1 MYRWNRPKENKVE
14 QSMPHQKTAKIFNL
28 QGESTGKITLPTIF
42 SKPIRPDVIKRAV
55 LAIQSSRLQ
64 PQGRDPMAGKRT
76 TAESR
81 GTGSATARVPRI
93 KGGSGRAAFAPSTVK
108 GRQPH
113 PPRAEKKILKKI
125 PKKEAKIA
133 LFSAIA
139 ATAQKDAVTLRGH
152 SIENVPQIPLI
163 VDNAIEGLLRAK
175 EVEKTLTR
183 LGVIRDVTRVRDSR
197 KIRAGKGKRRGR
209 KMKQAVGPL
218 IVVAENRGLMNA
230 AGNVPGVEVTTVANL
245 NTEML
250 APGTHPGR
258 LTLWTNGAIEE
269 LNQLY
274 GEGERAQ

>member
-1 MYRWNRPKENKVE
+1 MPE
-14 QSMPHQKTAKIFNL
+14 QKNAEIYDL
-28 QGESTGKITLPTIF
+28 QGKSTGKTKLPTIF
-42 SKPIRPDVIKRAV
+42 STPLRPDVIKRAV

-113 PPRAEKKILKKI
+113 PPRAEKKILKNI
-125 PKKEAKIA
+125 PKKEAKLA

-139 ATAQKDAVTLRGH
+139 ATAQKDTVALRGH
-152 SIENVPQIPLI
+152 KIENAVQIPLI
-163 VDNAIEGLLRAK
+163 VDDAIEGLTRVK
-175 EVEKTLTR
+175 EVEAAFAS
-183 LGVIRDVTRVRDSR
+183 LGIMQDITRVRNSR
-197 KIRAGKGKRRGR
+197 KVRAGKGKHRGR

-218 IVVAENRGLMNA
+218 IVVVNGKGLANA
-230 AGNVPGVEVTTVANL
+230 ACNVPGVQVTSVSNL

-258 LTLWTNGAIEE
+258 LTLWSNGALET
-269 LNQLY
+269 LDKLY
-274 GEGERAQ
+274 GKGEKA

>member
-1 MYRWNRPKENKVE
+1 MAE
-14 QSMPHQKTAKIFNL
+14 QKTAEIFDL
-28 QGESTGKITLPTIF
+28 QGASQGKITLPKVF
-42 SKPIRPDVIKRAV
+42 STPLRPDVIKRAV

-76 TAESR
+76 SAESR

-113 PPRAEKKILKKI
+113 PPRAEKKILKSI
-125 PKKEAKIA
+125 PKKEAKLA

-139 ATAQKDAVTLRGH
+139 ATAQKETVASRGH
-152 SIENVPQIPLI
+152 KIANAVQIPLI
-163 VDNAIEGLLRAK
+163 VDSAIEGLTKSK
-175 EVEKTLTR
+175 EVEEALTS
-183 LGVIRDVTRVRDSR
+183 LGVIADITRVRDSR
-197 KIRAGKGKRRGR
+197 NVRAGKGKHRGR

-218 IVVAENRGLMNA
+218 IVVVDDKKLVNA
-230 AGNVPGVEVTTVANL
+230 ASNVPGVQVTTVANL

-258 LTLWTNGAIEE
+258 LTLWTNGAIAT
-269 LNQLY
+269 LDKLY
-274 GEGERAQ
+274 SKGEKS